1 MKEFIVYL
9 TAGYPSLEDSFR
21 IMEGIAD
28 LVSGIEIGIPFTDP
42 IADGPVIQRASTYAL
57 SQGLRLKDV
66 FEHTRWLS
74 KKVSIPLYYMTYY
87 NLLYRRGVNR
97 FAEDSKKAGISGL
110 IIPDVP
116 LEESGELL
124 SATRK
129 AGIHSIMF
137 ITPTTPDE
145 RAIRI
150 ARRGSGFL
158 YYVSV
163 TGVTGERKEVNRF
176 ALRHIGHLKGN
187 LGVNLP
193 IMLGFGISSPDHV
206 RSATKVADGVI
217 VGSALIKEIDLS
229 LPVKEN
235 VERVRRKIEWMREGL
250 S

>member
-1 MKEFIVYL
+1 MKDFIVYL
-9 TAGYPSLEDSFR
+9 TAGYPSLEDGFR
-21 IMEGIAD
+21 IMEAIAD

-42 IADGPVIQRASTYAL
+42 IADGPVIQRASSYAL
-57 SQGLRLKDV
+57 SRGLRVREV
-66 FEHTRWLS
+66 FDRTRQLS
-74 KKVSIPLYYMTYY
+74 KRVSVPLYYMTYY
-87 NLLYRRGVNR
+87 NLLYHRGVGK
-97 FAEDSKKAGISGL
+97 FAEDAKEAGISGL
-110 IIPDVP
+110 IVPDVP

-129 AGIHSIMF
+129 ASIHSIMF

-145 RAIRI
+145 RAVEV

-163 TGVTGERKEVNRF
+163 TGVTGERREVNRF
-176 ALRHIGHLKGN
+176 ALRHIGRLKRD
-187 LGVNLP
+187 LGVSLP

-217 VGSALIKEIDLS
+217 VGSALIKEIDPS
-229 LPVKEN
+229 LPVEEN
-235 VERVRRKIEWMREGL
+235 IERVRRKIEWMREGL